1 MALLA
6 FAREGVGVPRKR
18 ADAFARAVLELS
30 QASRLALAVLDGG
43 LFAGARLVEL
53 AALVAEAVAGADG
66 AEGASS

>member
-6 FAREGVGVPRKR
+6 FAREGVGVPRER
-18 ADAFARAVLELS
+18 AEAFARAVLDLDD
-30 QASRLALAVLDGG
+30 ASRLALAVLDGG

-53 AALVAEAVAGADG
+53 AALVAEPSAGADG